1 MSKSDR
7 PSGAR
12 IEKVLRELADA
23 ADVIAMDFF
32 RRQSELAVEQ
42 KGDGSFVT
50 AADKAVEAELRRIL
64 KSEFPQHSV
73 HGEEEGLITGVD
85 RTYSWI
91 IDPIDGTHGFMRGMP
106 IWATLIAFTDKERV
120 IGSMVSAPALATRWW
135 AGEKTGAYKSFS
147 GGNSQPISVSTIG
160 SIEESQ
166 LLYTGYFACKKQWT
180 GFSNLLNSAWRE
192 RGVGDFWGHC
202 LVAEGVADGMLD
214 PIVSVWDVAALDL
227 LVKEAGGVMT
237 NSQGSPTYTDG
248 HVISSNGI
256 VHQHILS
263 QLLAD

>member
-1 MSKSDR
+1 MSKADR
-7 PSGAR
+7 PSAAR

-23 ADVIAMDFF
+23 ADVISMDFF

-50 AADKAVEAELRRIL
+50 VADKAVEAELRRIL
-64 KSEFPQHSV
+64 NSEFPQHSV
-73 HGEEEGLITGVD
+73 HGEEEGLISGSD
-85 RTYSWI
+85 GNYSWI

-106 IWATLIAFTDKERV
+106 IWATLIAFIDKERV

-147 GGNSQPISVSTIG
+147 GGNSETISVSAID
-160 SIEESQ
+160 SVADAQ
-166 LLYTGYFACKKQWT
+166 LLYTGYFTSKNRWP

-214 PIVSVWDVAALDL
+214 PIVNVWDVAALDL
-227 LVKEAGGVMT
+227 LVREAGGLMT
-237 NSQGSPTYTDG
+237 NSQGSPTYADG
-248 HVISSNGI
+248 HVVSSNGI
-256 VHQHILS
+256 IHQHILT

>member
-1 MSKSDR
+1 MSMTDR

-23 ADVIAMDFF
+23 ADLIAMDFF
-32 RRQSELAVEQ
+32 HRQNELAVEQ

-50 AADKAVEAELRRIL
+50 AADKAVEAELRRVL
-64 KSEFPQHSV
+64 KSEFPEHSV
-73 HGEEEGLITGVD
+73 HGEEEGLISGSD
-85 RTYSWI
+85 GTYSWI

-106 IWATLIAFTDKERV
+106 IWATLIAFIDKEKV

-147 GGNSQPISVSTIG
+147 GGNSESISVSAID
-160 SIEESQ
+160 SIAEAQ
-166 LLYTGYFACKKQWT
+166 LLYTGYFASKKRWP
-180 GFSNLLNSAWRE
+180 GFSNLLDSTWRE
-192 RGVGDFWGHC
+192 RGIGDFWGHC

-227 LVKEAGGVMT
+227 LVREAGGVMT
-237 NSQGSPTYTDG
+237 NSQGSPTYADG
-248 HVISSNGI
+248 HAVSSNGI
-256 VHQHILS
+256 IHQDILT
-263 QLLAD
+263 QLLTN